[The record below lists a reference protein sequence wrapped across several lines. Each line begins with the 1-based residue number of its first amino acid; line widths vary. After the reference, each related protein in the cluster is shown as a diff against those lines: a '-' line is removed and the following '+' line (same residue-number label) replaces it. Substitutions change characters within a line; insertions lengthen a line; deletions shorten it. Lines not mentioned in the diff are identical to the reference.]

1 MVGYNKITIEK
12 NNRMKKL
19 HYMLMAVLALS
30 LSFSACTEDEE
41 PFETITAEDEP
52 RILDPIFA
60 NGENGQL
67 PLIAEINRDANL
79 TMELVVTPSA
89 YSTVTW
95 LMDGHE
101 VHEGTEL
108 DFSLKAGIY
117 LFKVLVTTDAGKS
130 TYREGTVRVNPLAAD
145 PWSAEQG
152 FERIIVPGG
161 TAVLYGDNLQLV
173 TSIVIGESISD
184 FTYVEDAEGN
194 YLEYTVP
201 DDLSDGQYRV
211 LLVDDGGADYGAN
224 TVTVTRS
231 ALVTEGASRANPNS
245 EWRLSGLNMDQ
256 IASLTLAGE
265 TITSFTGQT
274 ATELV
279 LTSPNL
285 EAGTYT
291 LTGKTSSNGDLQFYH
306 GGSVKSEITVTISS
320 EAVLFEGHHY
330 VSWAFADG
338 NPNKTFNL
346 IGKDVFAAIPAGS
359 TLSIYYSVEPADVD
373 RQLQTTSGWWT
384 LLPGTEAVILNED
397 GMVEVVLTQEA
408 LDLIQAQD
416 GFLCVGHGYYV
427 DKVTLK

>member
-1 MVGYNKITIEK
+1 MK
-12 NNRMKKL
+12 NLKYL
-19 HYMLMAVLALS
+19 LMAVLALS
-30 LSFSACTEDEE
+30 LSIIGCSEEEE
-41 PFETITAEDEP
+41 PFETITEKDEP

-60 NGENGQL
+60 DGQNGQM
-67 PLIAEINRDANL
+67 PLISEIDRDANL

-95 LMDGHE
+95 LIDGAE

-108 DFSLKAGIY
+108 DINLKAGTY
-117 LFKVLVTTDAGKS
+117 HFKVLVTTDAGKS

-145 PWSAEQG
+145 PWSTEQG

-161 TAVLYGDNLQLV
+161 TAVLYGDNLNLV
-173 TSIVIGESISD
+173 TGIEMGGKSISD
-184 FTYVEDAEGN
+184 FTFVEDAEGN
-194 YLEYTVP
+194 YIEYTVP
-201 DDLSDGQYRV
+201 NDLSVGQYRV
-211 LLVDDGGADYGAN
+211 LLADEAGNDYGAN
-224 TVTVTRS
+224 TVTVTKS

-256 IASLTLAGE
+256 IASLTIAGE
-265 TITSFTGQT
+265 SITSFTEQT
-274 ATELV
+274 PSELV

-285 EAGTYT
+285 EAGTYSM
-291 LTGKTSSNGDLQFYH
+291 TGKTSSNTDVQFYSK
-306 GGSVKSEITVTISS
+306 GSVQTEITVTISS

-330 VSWAFADG
+330 VSWIFDDG

-346 IGKDVFAAIPAGS
+346 IGKDVFASMSAGS
-359 TLSIYYSVEPADVD
+359 TLSIHYSIEPADVD

-384 LLPGTEAVILNED
+384 MLPGTEAVMLNED
-397 GMVEVVLTQEA
+397 GVVEVVLTQEA

-427 DKVTLK
+427 DKVTVN